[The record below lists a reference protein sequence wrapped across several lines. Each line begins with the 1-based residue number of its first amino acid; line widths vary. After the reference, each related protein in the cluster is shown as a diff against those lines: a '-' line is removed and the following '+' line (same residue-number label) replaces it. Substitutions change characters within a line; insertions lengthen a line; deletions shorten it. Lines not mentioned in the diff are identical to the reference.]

1 MKTYERRIAFLISDQ
16 HFHAHGGI
24 GSFAKSFTE
33 MTEGINWKVDMI
45 LDKKPRHD
53 NFVEIIE
60 RAGAN
65 IIYPKQTIS
74 YGHHTNFFK
83 NGDTLNSDKISNFRN
98 AIIEALQMLK
108 DAQVD
113 LVTIGQYLAPS
124 PNHLPVDRFPEP
136 SQYDDWSREI
146 EEMGFLGWACG
157 PLVRSSYKAGELLAK
172 ASARLRT
179 DKE

>member
-1 MKTYERRIAFLISDQ
+1 MSSLIYELTKQS
-16 HFHAHGGI
+16 
-24 GSFAKSFTE
+24 T
-33 MTEGINWKVDMI
+33 T
-45 LDKKPRHD
+45 
-53 NFVEIIE
+53 IE
-60 RAGAN
+60 RLPKLDGVFSSFRTDKFAIGAPSHVYGVQPQHGFPKECNPNGLNN
-65 IIYPKQTIS
+65 IAYFGVS
-74 YGHHTNFFK
+74 AFN
-83 NGDTLNSDKISNFRN
+83 DKLHIIDFLYEERYKDGFRVG
-98 AIIEALQMLK
+98 ILEPALQMLK

-157 PLVRSSYKAGELLAK
+157 PLVRSSYKAGELLSK